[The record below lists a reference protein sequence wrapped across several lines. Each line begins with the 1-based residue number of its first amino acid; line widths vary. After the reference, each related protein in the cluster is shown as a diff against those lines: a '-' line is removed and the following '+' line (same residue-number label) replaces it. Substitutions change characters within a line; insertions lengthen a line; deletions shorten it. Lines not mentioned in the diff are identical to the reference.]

1 MGFGMARTMISN
13 ALPRAYCSGSRFAA
27 ATPRF
32 RIRYRASLPRK
43 PGPRTEKSPIARYA
57 SSAPPPNR
65 QERRS
70 GCLGKRRFP
79 TLYASR
85 FFPRKSKVR
94 LKSML
99 RITRRFGPNL

>member
-43 PGPRTEKSPIARYA
+43 PGPRTEKSPDCPLCLLGT
-57 SSAPPPNR
+57 APQSTRTPLWLPR
-65 QERRS
+65 QAPLS
-70 GCLGKRRFP
+70 YL
-79 TLYASR
+79 
-85 FFPRKSKVR
+85 VR
-94 LKSML
+94 ESILSPQ
-99 RITRRFGPNL
+99 I